1 MAVGGKRKGS
11 GRPKGTSRYKEDTKP
26 IRIPLTLIP
35 LVTLLLGYVEKGSK
49 ANDIEEI
56 FSGVKS
62 QKNCVNAI
70 KRNKK

>member
-35 LVTLLLGYVEKGSK
+35 LVTLLLSYVEKGSK
-49 ANDIEEI
+49 AKDIEEI
-56 FSGVKS
+56 FSGVS
-62 QKNCVNAI
+62 KN
-70 KRNKK
+70 NKK